1 MDRAGGNRFAGRAR
15 GIRCAAAWVVWLVVG
30 AVAMAGQPSAD
41 ESERSPNGA
50 GPVTTAA
57 AQQNEPAATT
67 QPGSAMELRN
77 DPRVRRLNQVV
88 LWSVVLLL
96 VFCVGAAAVV
106 HFSRRY
112 RAYLLRDRSEPT
124 DDGDVW
130 AMHQL
135 PPERPSEGGDG
146 GGGDAD

>member
-1 MDRAGGNRFAGRAR
+1 MNSTAGSRFARRAR
-15 GIRCAAAWVVWLVVG
+15 DARCAAAWVVWLAMG
-30 AVAMAGQPSAD
+30 AVAIAGQPGAADSA
-41 ESERSPNGA
+41 RSPGGTGRA
-50 GPVTTAA
+50 TTAA
-57 AQQNEPAATT
+57 ATQNEPSATT
-67 QPGSAMELRN
+67 PSAGAEALRR

-112 RAYLLRDRSEPT
+112 RTYLLRDRAEPT
-124 DDGDVW
+124 PDADVW

-135 PPERPSEGGDG
+135 PPERPSGDG
-146 GGGDAD
+146 EAGGGD